1 MNSDPQTNRDATQA
15 DLSSE
20 KSTEPS
26 HALSRRQ
33 WIVLAVFCGVIVGV
47 SLLAV
52 LFAGPQKPRVVGNF
66 LLGDCRTERWCGFS
80 SRIAA
85 AVASRR

>member
-1 MNSDPQTNRDATQA
+1 MNSDPQTKRDAARA

-26 HALSRRQ
+26 HGFSRRQ
-33 WIVLAVFCGVIVGV
+33 WIVLAVFGTVIVGV

-66 LLGDCRTERWCGFS
+66 FVGRLPDGEVVR
-80 SRIAA
+80 